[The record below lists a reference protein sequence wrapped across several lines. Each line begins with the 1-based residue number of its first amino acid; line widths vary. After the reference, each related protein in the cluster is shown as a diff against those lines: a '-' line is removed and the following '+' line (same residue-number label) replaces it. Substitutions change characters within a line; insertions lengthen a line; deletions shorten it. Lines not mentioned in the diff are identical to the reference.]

1 MSEEQFADLFQGK
14 IVGNKI
20 QPGDKIDAVIA
31 DITGENV
38 FLDLGGKSEGILGA
52 SELRDDN
59 DELTAQ
65 VGDTVSVFFLSSR
78 GGEQVFTTKIGAG
91 QVSLEELE
99 QAFHS
104 NIPVQG
110 KVTSEIKGGFQITV
124 AGQRGF
130 CPYSQMGLRRVDNP
144 DEYLEQEL
152 TFKVIEFGNKGRN
165 IILSARAIQEE
176 EREELREKLK
186 ETLCEGDKVE
196 GTVSSLQK
204 FGAFVDLGGVDGLI
218 PISELAW
225 GQTDQVEDV
234 LSQGQRVEVIIKQLN
249 WEKNRISLSLKDT
262 LENPWDQV
270 EKKYAPASVHIGLV
284 SRLAQFGAFVTLE
297 PGIDG
302 LLHISKLGSG
312 RRINHPREVLEA
324 GQEITVKIDSVDL
337 EKKRISLVP
346 EDYTAKAE
354 EEKAAKEEYTS
365 SKGSKGSAPQSM
377 GTFGDL
383 LQAQMKGK
391 KSRK

>member
-1 MSEEQFADLFQGK
+1 MSEEQFADIFQDKTAGD
-14 IVGNKI
+14 KI

-31 DITGENV
+31 DINGENI
-38 FLDLGGKSEGILGA
+38 FLDLGGKSEGILNA
-52 SELRDDN
+52 SELRDEN
-59 DELTAQ
+59 NELTAQ
-65 VGDTVSVFFLSSR
+65 PGDTVSVFFLSSR
-78 GGEQVFTTKIGAG
+78 GGEQRFTTKIGSG
-91 QVSLEELE
+91 QVGVEELE

-110 KVTSEIKGGFQITV
+110 KVTADIKGGFQITV

-130 CPYSQMGLRRVDNP
+130 CPYSQMGLRRVDNS

-152 TFKVIEFGNKGRN
+152 TFKIIEFGNKGRN
-165 IILSARAIQEE
+165 IILSARAVQEE
-176 EREELREKLK
+176 EREHLKEQLK
-186 ETLCEGDKVE
+186 ETLSEGDKVE

-204 FGAFVDLGGVDGLI
+204 FGAFIDLGGVDGLI

-225 GQTDQVEDV
+225 GQIDQVDDV
-234 LSQGQRVEVIIKQLN
+234 LSKGQRVEVIIKKLD
-249 WEKNRISLSLKDT
+249 WAKDRISLSLKDT
-262 LENPWDQV
+262 LENPWDKA
-270 EKKYAPASVHIGLV
+270 EEKYAPASIHTGIV

-297 PGIDG
+297 PGVDG

-312 RRINHPREVLEA
+312 RRINHPREILDT
-324 GQEITVKIDSVDL
+324 GQEITVKVDSVDL

-354 EEKAAKEEYTS
+354 EEKAAKKEYTS
-365 SKGSKGSAPQSM
+365 SKEAKGNASQSM

-383 LQAQMKGK
+383 LQAQMN
-391 KSRK
+391 RKQK

>member
-1 MSEEQFADLFQGK
+1 MSEEQFADLFQDKAGSTT
-14 IVGNKI
+14 I

-31 DITGENV
+31 DINGENI
-38 FLDLGGKSEGILGA
+38 FLDLGGKSEGILGT
-52 SELRDDN
+52 SELRDEH
-59 DELTAQ
+59 DELT
-65 VGDTVSVFFLSSR
+65 VEIGDTVSVFLLRNR

-91 QVSLEELE
+91 QVGLEELE
-99 QAFHS
+99 QAFH
-104 NIPVQG
+104 NHIPVQG
-110 KVTSEIKGGFQITV
+110 KVASEIKGGFQITV

-130 CPYSQMGLRRVDNP
+130 CPYSQMGLRRVDNA
-144 DEYLEQEL
+144 DEYLEQSMA
-152 TFKVIEFGNKGRN
+152 FKIIEFGNKGRN

-225 GQTDQVEDV
+225 GQTDLVADV
-234 LSQGQRVEVIIKQLN
+234 LSQGQRVEVIIKKMD
-249 WEKNRISLSLKDT
+249 WDKNRISLSLKDT

-270 EKKYAPASVHIGLV
+270 EAKYAPASVHTGVV
-284 SRLAQFGAFVTLE
+284 SRLAQFGAFITLE

-354 EEKAAKEEYTS
+354 EENAAKNEYAP
-365 SKGSKGSAPQSM
+365 SKASAPQSM

-383 LQAQMKGK
+383 FQAQMKGK
-391 KSRK
+391 K